1 MPSREASGPPEGSES
16 TSVTSTRSAAGPG
29 SGPAHA
35 AGRPGRP
42 PLSGLTLV
50 LPVHNEAENLSWLLP
65 HAAEVLPALAEHFD
79 LVIVDDGSTDGSGE
93 LATAL
98 AGELGID
105 LRVIRHQ
112 QKSGYGITVGDGLRA
127 ARGDFVAFT
136 DADGQ
141 FEIADLALLAP
152 LLDRADLAAG
162 WRQERQDARAR
173 EVVSWVF
180 NTLVAVL
187 YRLPYRDVDC
197 ALKLMRREVLEL
209 LTLEARSALINAE
222 LYYKARHAGWRI
234 AQVAVPHH
242 PRVAGRRSGARPR
255 AIARAIKELFLFR
268 LRIRRSLPRRNAART
283 GRREPA
289 GRG

>member
-1 MPSREASGPPEGSES
+1 MASR
-16 TSVTSTRSAAGPG
+16 
-29 SGPAHA
+29 
-35 AGRPGRP
+35 
-42 PLSGLTLV
+42 PLLSSLTLV
-50 LPVHNEAENLSWLLP
+50 LPVHNEAENLAWLLP
-65 HAAEVLPALAEHFD
+65 HAAQVLPGIASRFD
-79 LVIVDDGSTDGSGE
+79 LVIVDDGSTDGSGR

-98 AGELGID
+98 AGELGMS
-105 LRVIRHQ
+105 LRVVRHE

-152 LLDRADLAAG
+152 LLDRADLVAG
-162 WRQERQDARAR
+162 WREKRRDAWPR

-197 ALKLMRREVLEL
+197 ALKLMRREVLESV
-209 LTLEARSALINAE
+209 TLEARSALINAE
-222 LYYKARHAGWRI
+222 LYYKARYAGWRI
-234 AQVAVPHH
+234 AQVGVPHH

-255 AIARAIKELFLFR
+255 AIARAIKELVVFR
-268 LRIRRSLPRRNAART
+268 FTIRRSLPRRHAAAT
-283 GRREPA
+283 ARRERA
-289 GRG
+289 DEG

>member
-1 MPSREASGPPEGSES
+1 MASRKAGGPSQGPEAASP
-16 TSVTSTRSAAGPG
+16 R
-29 SGPAHA
+29 
-35 AGRPGRP
+35 
-42 PLSGLTLV
+42 LSSLSLV
-50 LPVHNEAENLSWLLP
+50 LPVHNEAENIGWLLP
-65 HAAEVLPALAEHFD
+65 HAADVLPGIANRFD

-93 LATAL
+93 LARSL
-98 AGELGID
+98 AEKLGIS
-105 LRVIRHQ
+105 LRVLRHE

-141 FEIADLALLAP
+141 FEIADLALLVP
-152 LLDRADLAAG
+152 LLDHADLAAG
-162 WRQERQDARAR
+162 WREERRDARAR

-197 ALKLMRREVLEL
+197 ALKLMRREVLDS

-222 LYYKARHAGWRI
+222 LYYKARYAGWRI

-268 LRIRRSLPRRNAART
+268 LRIRRSLPPRHAAAIPV
-283 GRREPA
+283 GEPSDQ
-289 GRG
+289 G